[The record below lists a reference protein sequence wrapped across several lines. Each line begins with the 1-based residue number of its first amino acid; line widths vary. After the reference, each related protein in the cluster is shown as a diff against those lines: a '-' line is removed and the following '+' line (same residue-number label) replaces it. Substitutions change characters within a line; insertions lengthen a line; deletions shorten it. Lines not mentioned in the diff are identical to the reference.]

1 MTTIVQL
8 PGFIHITKGKK
19 ITSVHMSRSALA
31 RSGRFKIKEKEKL
44 NTESTIKVELMSNK
58 DFG

>member
-1 MTTIVQL
+1 
-8 PGFIHITKGKK
+8 
-19 ITSVHMSRSALA
+19 MSRSALA

-58 DFG
+58 DFGWYLKSHVK